1 MSVLI
6 LVVELFSV
14 ELFILTT
21 NIFFL
26 CVIEVQKMLKDNER
40 KMQDMQLTWQ
50 ERLEQARYDVHI
62 EYLLT

>member
-6 LVVELFSV
+6 LVIELFSV

-21 NIFFL
+21 NICL
-26 CVIEVQKMLKDNER
+26 CVIEVQKMLNDNER

-50 ERLEQARYDVHI
+50 ERLEQARYDVHM
-62 EYLLT
+62 EYLMT

>member
-21 NIFFL
+21 NICL
-26 CVIEVQKMLKDNER
+26 CVIEVQKMLNDNER

-50 ERLEQARYDVHI
+50 ERLEQARYDVHM
-62 EYLLT
+62 EYLMT

>member
-21 NIFFL
+21 NIFFFM
-26 CVIEVQKMLKDNER
+26 CYRSTKDVKGQR
-40 KMQDMQLTWQ
+40 KKD
-50 ERLEQARYDVHI
+50 ARHAVNMARK
-62 EYLLT
+62 T

>member
-21 NIFFL
+21 NIFL